1 MKTATVREVR
11 QNFGRLLSWIDSG
24 EEVTITFRR
33 KPVARLTTIAPPRT
47 KKGKFKMPDFAA
59 RQKAIFGDR
68 VLKGNSVEIERQGY
82 KW

>member
-11 QNFGRLLSWIDSG
+11 QNFGQLLSWIDSG

-33 KPVARLTTIAPPRT
+33 KPVARLTSIAQLQT

-59 RQKAIFGDR
+59 RQKAMFGDR
-68 VLKGNSVEIERQGY
+68 VLEGNSAEIERRGY